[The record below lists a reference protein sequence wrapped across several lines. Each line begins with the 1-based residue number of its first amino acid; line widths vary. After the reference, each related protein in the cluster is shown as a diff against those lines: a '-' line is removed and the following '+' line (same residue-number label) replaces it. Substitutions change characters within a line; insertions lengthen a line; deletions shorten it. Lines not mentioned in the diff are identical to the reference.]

1 MTIRP
6 LRDLIVAVPIEET
19 NRVGALYMPDNSLQ
33 ALRTHFKA
41 RVLASGPEA
50 REHAPVGSIVHVSES
65 WGTDDVIF
73 EGRKAKMG
81 RLRDVNGVCV

>member
-6 LRDLIVAVPIEET
+6 LRDLIVVVPVEET

-33 ALRTHFKA
+33 GLRTHFRMK
-41 RVLASGPEA
+41 VVASGPLA
-50 REHAPVGSIVHVSES
+50 QEHAPVGSFVHVSQS
-65 WGTDDVIF
+65 WGTDDVQHD
-73 EGRKAKMG
+73 GKPAKMG